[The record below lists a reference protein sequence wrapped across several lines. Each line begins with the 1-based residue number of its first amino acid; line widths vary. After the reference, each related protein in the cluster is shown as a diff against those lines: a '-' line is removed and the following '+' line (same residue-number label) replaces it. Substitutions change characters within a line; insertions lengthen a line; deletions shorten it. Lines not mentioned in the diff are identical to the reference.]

1 MESTMSHDDA
11 TPMPAIS
18 FTEHDMDGMRGDD
31 VKSGKTIAI
40 LTCGI
45 FAVGLVLYS
54 CVLVAV
60 ISQTLVYVSR

>member
-1 MESTMSHDDA
+1 MNHDDA
-11 TPMPAIS
+11 TLMPVIP
-18 FTEHDMDGMRGDD
+18 FTEHDMDGMRSED
-31 VKSGKTIAI
+31 VKSGKTIAV

-45 FAVGLVLYS
+45 FAVGLVLYT